1 MISYKKFVCCALL
14 SGFAIFCWS
23 IAALAAASQY
33 DLILKGGHV
42 IDPANHIDQI
52 MDVAVAN
59 HRVAAVKKE
68 IPDSEAKKVVDVTGY
83 YVTPGL
89 IDIHVH
95 VSNGGTPLDWFTPNS
110 RHREVPEGIMTDIPL
125 DSGVTTMVDAGT
137 SGANDFIQEMMK
149 VTDHSQV
156 RVLSWLNIVENGMF
170 SGLEQDPDNMNPKRC
185 AQIINEFPNLI
196 VGIKTAHYGAG
207 INLNSPPTP
216 WAGIDD
222 AIACGQLT
230 HRPVM
235 VDTSPV
241 PGRSYADIITKR
253 LRPGDVHTHV
263 FAQQFPIILPNG
275 KVNPIMWEARARGVV
290 FDVGYGSASFWWR
303 DAAPAIQQGFL
314 PDSISTDLH
323 LGNIQELS
331 LTSIMSRFL
340 IMGETLKE
348 VIQQTTVN
356 PAEEIHHPELGTL
369 TPGSDADIAVLQLL
383 HGNFCFHDDGNARMC
398 GNSTLTNVL
407 TVRDGAILYDPSG
420 LSMVDWQHARPQYFG
435 HCPDTARMIRGR
447 RRCRSSADDFT
458 RHITNYEGLG
468 SPFPLEP
475 WLQVPGNLGN
485 NPPGV
490 PHPPD
495 LTRQYHSSFPDHPR
509 ARPLANPKDVYP
521 VQEQSSDS
529 EHGQQ

>member
-1 MISYKKFVCCALL
+1 MISFRKFLC
-14 SGFAIFCWS
+14 FAFMSCFVICTLS
-23 IAALAAASQY
+23 IAAIAGTPKY
-33 DLILKGGHV
+33 DLLLKGGHV
-42 IDPANHIDQI
+42 IDPANHVDQL
-52 MDVAVAN
+52 MDVAVSN
-59 HRVAAVKKE
+59 HRIAAVKKD
-68 IPDSEAKKVVDVTGY
+68 IPDSEAKKVVDVSGY
-83 YVTPGL
+83 YVSPGL

-110 RHREVPEGIMTDIPL
+110 RHRQVPQGIMTDIPL
-125 DSGVTTMVDAGT
+125 ESGVTTMVDAGT

-170 SGLEQDPDNMNPKRC
+170 SGLEQDTDNMSPKRC

-207 INLNSPPTP
+207 HHLNGAPTP

-222 AIACGQLT
+222 AIACGKLT

-241 PGRSYADIITKR
+241 PGRTYADIITKR
-253 LRPGDVHTHV
+253 LRPGDIHTHV

-275 KVNPIMWEARARGVV
+275 KVNPIMWKARARGVV
-290 FDVGYGSASFWWR
+290 FDIGYGSGSFWWR
-303 DAAPAIQQGFL
+303 NAAPAIQQGFL

-323 LGNIQELS
+323 LGNVPELS
-331 LTSIMSRFL
+331 LTNVMSRFL

-369 TPGSDADIAVLQLL
+369 TPGSDADIAVLQLQ
-383 HGNFCFHDDGNARMC
+383 HGNFCYHDDGFARMC
-398 GNSTLTNVL
+398 GNSKLTNVM

-420 LSMVDWQHARPQYFG
+420 LSMVDWQRARPQYFG
-435 HCPDTARMIRGR
+435 HCPDTARMVNGR
-447 RRCRSSADDFT
+447 RRCGSTADNFP
-458 RHITNYEGLG
+458 RQITNYENLG
-468 SPFPLEP
+468 SPFPLKP
-475 WLQVPGNLGN
+475 WLQVPGNKGN
-485 NPPGV
+485 NPQGV

-495 LTRQYHSSFPDHPR
+495 LTRRYHSPFPDHPR
-509 ARPLANPKDVYP
+509 AEPLANPKDAYP
-521 VQEQSSDS
+521 VQGQSSHIKD
-529 EHGQQ
+529 GQQ

>member
-1 MISYKKFVCCALL
+1 MISSRIVAICALL
-14 SGFAIFCWS
+14 SGVSICIWS
-23 IAALAAASQY
+23 GAAAAQTSQY
-33 DLILKGGHV
+33 DLLLKGGHV
-42 IDPANHIDQI
+42 IDLTNHVDQI

-59 HRVAAVKKE
+59 HRIAAVAKD
-68 IPDSEAKKVVDVTGY
+68 IPASEAGKVVDVSGY

-125 DSGVTTMVDAGT
+125 SSGVTTMVDAGT

-170 SGLEQDPDNMNPKRC
+170 SGLEQDPDNMSPKRC

-196 VGIKTAHYGAG
+196 VGIKTAHYGTG
-207 INLNSPPTP
+207 LNVNSPRTP

-222 AIACGQLT
+222 AIACGNMT
-230 HRPVM
+230 HRPIM

-253 LRPGDVHTHV
+253 LRPGDIHTHV
-263 FAQQFPIILPNG
+263 FAQQFPIILPDG
-275 KVNPIMWEARARGVV
+275 KVNPIMWEARSRGVV

-303 DAAPAIQQGFL
+303 NAAPAIQQGFL

-323 LGNIQELS
+323 LGNIQALS
-331 LTSIMSRFL
+331 LTSVMSRFM
-340 IMGETLKE
+340 IMGETLE
-348 VIQQTTVN
+348 QVIRQTTVD
-356 PAEEIHHPELGTL
+356 PAQEIHHPELGTL
-369 TPGSDADIAVLQLL
+369 TPGSDADIAVLQLQ
-383 HGNFCFHDDGNARMC
+383 HGRFCFHDDGYARMC
-398 GNSTLTNVL
+398 GDSQLNDVL

-420 LSMVDWQHARPQYFG
+420 LSMADWQKARPQYFG
-435 HCPDTARMIRGR
+435 HCPATARMFHGH
-447 RRCRSSADDFT
+447 RRCPSMADSFPRS
-458 RHITNYEGLG
+458 ITNYENLG
-468 SPFPLEP
+468 PPFPLQP

-485 NPPGV
+485 NPPGA

-495 LTRQYHSSFPDHPR
+495 LALQYHSPFPDHPR
-509 ARPLANPKDVYP
+509 AHPLATPGDVYP
-521 VQEQSSDS
+521 VHQQSSDPGP
-529 EHGQQ
+529 GQ